1 MAMMRWKP
9 YCRHRPA
16 GRAQA
21 CRYKQTYVR
30 ALANL
35 GIAYANQEMY
45 SESSSCY
52 LRALSLNPDAVH
64 IWHSLRLS
72 LTCWVRSHSHLGHS
86 HLSHSH
92 FGYVAHLLGALST
105 VS

>member
-1 MAMMRWKP
+1 M
-9 YCRHRPA
+9 
-16 GRAQA
+16 
-21 CRYKQTYVR
+21 R

-86 HLSHSH
+86 HLGHSH
-92 FGYVAHLLGALST
+92 LGHSHLGHSHLGHSHLGYVAHLLGALST